1 MIIDIN
7 ECGEPL
13 IEITKY
19 CPNIV
24 NNLEPARL
32 KKESTLY
39 LRLTVAKM
47 LARANSFLPDGIVFV
62 VNDAWRPLLVQSR
75 YFNFY
80 LNKYKKMFPNWND
93 KKLYAYTAKYVV
105 PPNDRRRAG
114 HLTGAAIDLELMKNN
129 RRLPMKSLGLEHSER
144 SETMFKQ
151 LQNHIN
157 RNRQLLY
164 DVMTKAGFINYPKE
178 YWHYSYG
185 DVMWAELTGS
195 TTAIYGIKTLD

>member
-1 MIIDIN
+1 MTIDIN

-13 IEITKY
+13 VDITKY

-47 LARANSFLPDGIVFV
+47 LAKANSFLPDSVVFI
-62 VNDAWRPLLVQSR
+62 VNDAWRPLSVQNR
-75 YFNFY
+75 YFN
-80 LNKYKKMFPNWND
+80 LDLKRYKKMFPSWDD
-93 KKLYAYTAKYVV
+93 KKLYAYTAKYVI
-105 PPNDRRRAG
+105 PPNDFRRAV
-114 HLTGAAIDLELMKNN
+114 HLTGAAIDLVLMKNN
-129 RRLPMKSLGLEHSER
+129 RRLPMKSLGLEHSQR

-151 LQNHIN
+151 SQDYIN
-157 RNRQLLY
+157 RNRQLLF
-164 DVMTKAGFINYPKE
+164 DVMAQAGFVNYPKE

-185 DVMWAELTGS
+185 DVMWAELTGN